1 MASRLSIRTDAVRA
15 AGRDAEGMNTNLSAE
30 EAPATAPEPA
40 AVPRAALLAEVI
52 GYAGGALVIVAG
64 TYLAGELWRNIPT
77 GAALALAAVACAAL
91 GAAGAALRTSGSPP
105 ARRLRSVLWLL
116 STASLAAFMG
126 ILGNQVWQLSP
137 AGTTMAAAAAAGVY
151 GAAQWWRTRA
161 VLQHLAVFASAAVL
175 VGTAVAQ
182 LGPGLGNWALGLG
195 IWTLS
200 ALWGGAVIRGYLLP
214 RGAGYFAAGF
224 GLLIGAQLTMDVP
237 AGHLLALATVA
248 GLLAGG
254 VLLREVWLAGLGA
267 VGVLLVVP
275 QTAERYLPESAAAPL
290 AVFVAGAV
298 LVGSAVWLAKRRA
311 RSG

>member
-1 MASRLSIRTDAVRA
+1 MASRLSICADAVQA
-15 AGRDAEGMNTNLSAE
+15 ASRDSEGMNTNLSAE

-91 GAAGAALRTSGSPP
+91 GAAGVALRTPGSPP

-161 VLQHLAVFASAAVL
+161 ALQHLAVFASAAVL

-182 LGPGLGNWALGLG
+182 LGLGNWALGLG

-224 GLLIGAQLTMDVP
+224 GLLVGIQFAMDVP

-290 AVFVAGAV
+290 AVFVTGVV
-298 LVGSAVWLAKRRA
+298 LVGSAIWLAKRPA

>member
-1 MASRLSIRTDAVRA
+1 
-15 AGRDAEGMNTNLSAE
+15 
-30 EAPATAPEPA
+30 
-40 AVPRAALLAEVI
+40 VPRAALLAEVI

-64 TYLAGELWRNIPT
+64 TYLAGELWRNIPA
-77 GAALALAAVACAAL
+77 GAALALAAVASVAL
-91 GAAGAALRTSGSPP
+91 GAAGAALRTPGSPP

-182 LGPGLGNWALGLG
+182 LGLGNWALGLG

-200 ALWGGAVIRGYLLP
+200 ALWGGAVSRGYLLP
-214 RGAGYFAAGF
+214 RGAGFFAAGF
-224 GLLIGAQLTMDVP
+224 GLLVGIQFAMDVP

-290 AVFVAGAV
+290 AVFVAGVV

>member
-1 MASRLSIRTDAVRA
+1 
-15 AGRDAEGMNTNLSAE
+15 MNTKISADD
-30 EAPATAPEPA
+30 APATVPEPA
-40 AVPRAALLAEVI
+40 PVPRTALLAEVI

-64 TYLAGELWRNIPT
+64 LYLASELWPGIPT
-77 GAALALAAVACAAL
+77 AAALALAAVACAAL
-91 GAAGAALRTSGSPP
+91 GAAGAALHTSGSPP
-105 ARRLRSVLWLL
+105 ARRLRSVLWLM
-116 STASLAAFMG
+116 STASLAAFTG
-126 ILGNQVWQLSP
+126 ILGDQVWQLSP
-137 AGTTMAAAAAAGVY
+137 AGTTLVTAAAAGVY

-182 LGPGLGNWALGLG
+182 LSLGNWALGLG

-200 ALWGGAVIRGYLLP
+200 ALWGGAVIRGYLPP

-224 GLLIGAQLTMDVP
+224 GLLVGIQFAMDVP

-290 AVFVAGAV
+290 AVFIAGAV
-298 LVGSAVWLAKRRA
+298 LVGSAVWLAKRRG

>member
-1 MASRLSIRTDAVRA
+1 
-15 AGRDAEGMNTNLSAE
+15 MNTNLSAE

-40 AVPRAALLAEVI
+40 AAPRAALLAEVI

-64 TYLAGELWRNIPT
+64 LYLAGELWPDIPT

-91 GAAGAALRTSGSPP
+91 GAAGAALRTPGSPP
-105 ARRLRSVLWLL
+105 ARRLRSVLWLM
-116 STASLAAFMG
+116 STASVAAFTG
-126 ILGNQVWQLSP
+126 ILGGQVWHLSL
-137 AGTTMAAAAAAGVY
+137 AGTALVAAAATGVY

-161 VLQHLAVFASAAVL
+161 ALQHLAVFASAAVL
-175 VGTAVAQ
+175 AGTAVVQ
-182 LGPGLGNWALGLG
+182 LGPGLGDWAPGLAV
-195 IWTLS
+195 WALS
-200 ALWGGAVIRGYLLP
+200 ALWGVAVSRGYLPP

-224 GLLIGAQLTMDVP
+224 GLLAGAQLAMDVP

-254 VLLREVWLAGLGA
+254 VFLREIWLTGLGA

-290 AVFVAGAV
+290 AVFVVGTV
-298 LVGSAVWLAKRRA
+298 LVGSAVWLAKQRA

>member
-1 MASRLSIRTDAVRA
+1 
-15 AGRDAEGMNTNLSAE
+15 
-30 EAPATAPEPA
+30 
-40 AVPRAALLAEVI
+40 VPRAALLAEVI

-64 TYLAGELWRNIPT
+64 LYLAGELWPDIPT
-77 GAALALAAVACAAL
+77 GAALALAAVASVAL
-91 GAAGAALRTSGSPP
+91 GAAGLALSTPGSPP

-137 AGTTMAAAAAAGVY
+137 AGTTMTAAAAAGVY

-161 VLQHLAVFASAAVL
+161 ALQHLAVFASAAVL

-182 LGPGLGNWALGLG
+182 LGLGNWALGLG

-224 GLLIGAQLTMDVP
+224 GLLVGIQFAMDVP

-298 LVGSAVWLAKRRA
+298 LVGSAVWLARRRA

>member
-1 MASRLSIRTDAVRA
+1 
-15 AGRDAEGMNTNLSAE
+15 
-30 EAPATAPEPA
+30 
-40 AVPRAALLAEVI
+40 
-52 GYAGGALVIVAG
+52 
-64 TYLAGELWRNIPT
+64 
-77 GAALALAAVACAAL
+77 
-91 GAAGAALRTSGSPP
+91 
-105 ARRLRSVLWLL
+105 
-116 STASLAAFMG
+116 
-126 ILGNQVWQLSP
+126 
-137 AGTTMAAAAAAGVY
+137 
-151 GAAQWWRTRA
+151 
-161 VLQHLAVFASAAVL
+161 
-175 VGTAVAQ
+175 
-182 LGPGLGNWALGLG
+182 
-195 IWTLS
+195 
-200 ALWGGAVIRGYLLP
+200 VIRGYLLP

-275 QTAERYLPESAAAPL
+275 QTAERSLPESAAAPL

>member
-1 MASRLSIRTDAVRA
+1 MASRLSICADAVRA
-15 AGRDAEGMNTNLSAE
+15 ASRDSEGMNTNLSAE

-64 TYLAGELWRNIPT
+64 TYLAGELWRNIPA
-77 GAALALAAVACAAL
+77 GAALALAAVASVAL
-91 GAAGAALRTSGSPP
+91 GAAGAALRTPGSPP

-182 LGPGLGNWALGLG
+182 LSLGIWALGLG

-200 ALWGGAVIRGYLLP
+200 ALWGGAVIRGYLPP

-224 GLLIGAQLTMDVP
+224 GLLVGIQFAMDVP
-237 AGHLLALATVA
+237 AGHLLALVTVA

>member
-1 MASRLSIRTDAVRA
+1 MASRLSICADAVQA
-15 AGRDAEGMNTNLSAE
+15 ASRDPEGMNTNLSAE

-77 GAALALAAVACAAL
+77 GAALALAAVASVAL
-91 GAAGAALRTSGSPP
+91 GAAGVALRTPGSPP

-151 GAAQWWRTRA
+151 GAAQWLRTRA
-161 VLQHLAVFASAAVL
+161 ALQHLAVFASAAVL

-182 LGPGLGNWALGLG
+182 LSLGNWALGLG

-200 ALWGGAVIRGYLLP
+200 ALWGGAVIRGYLPP

-224 GLLIGAQLTMDVP
+224 GLLVGIQFAMDVP
-237 AGHLLALATVA
+237 AGHLLALVTVA

-290 AVFVAGAV
+290 AVFIAGAV

>member
-1 MASRLSIRTDAVRA
+1 
-15 AGRDAEGMNTNLSAE
+15 MNTNLSAE

-64 TYLAGELWRNIPT
+64 LYLAGELWPDIPT

-91 GAAGAALRTSGSPP
+91 GAAGVALSPSGSPP

-182 LGPGLGNWALGLG
+182 LGLGNWALGLG

-200 ALWGGAVIRGYLLP
+200 ALWGGAVSRGYLLP
-214 RGAGYFAAGF
+214 RGAGFFAAGF
-224 GLLIGAQLTMDVP
+224 GLLVGIQFAMDVP

-254 VLLREVWLAGLGA
+254 VLLREAWLAGLGA

-290 AVFVAGAV
+290 AVFVAGVV

>member
-1 MASRLSIRTDAVRA
+1 MASRLSICADAVRA
-15 AGRDAEGMNTNLSAE
+15 AGRDAEGMNTKLSVE

-40 AVPRAALLAEVI
+40 AVPRAALLAEAI

-77 GAALALAAVACAAL
+77 GAALALAAVASVAL
-91 GAAGAALRTSGSPP
+91 GAAGAALRTPGSPP

-182 LGPGLGNWALGLG
+182 LGLGNWALGLG

-200 ALWGGAVIRGYLLP
+200 ALWGGAVIRGYLPP
-214 RGAGYFAAGF
+214 RGAGFFAAGF
-224 GLLIGAQLTMDVP
+224 GLLVGIQFAMDVP